1 MFVDNNRSIKRNFGI
16 SKIECQAQ
24 DQNTERWRDSFAFP
38 LLVSQLSPLTFQVRP
53 DLRTNGGEVAGT
65 LSSCT
70 HTNTIG
76 VIAKK

>member
-16 SKIECQAQ
+16 SKIECQTQ

-38 LLVSQLSPLTFQVRP
+38 LLNFQVRP
-53 DLRTNGGEVAGT
+53 DLRTNVGEVVGT

-70 HTNTIG
+70 HTNNIG